1 MTSVRFYFDFIS
13 PYAYLAWTQIR
24 RVVEPSGR
32 TVEPVPVL
40 FAALLDAHGTL
51 GPAEI
56 PAKRRYLLKDVARKA
71 ALFGVPVELPFA
83 HPFNPLLALR
93 VASLDMPPDV
103 RASVVDSLFRAVWVD
118 GEDVTNPEVVT
129 RRAVAAK
136 LEGDAVGRSSE
147 PSAKARVRTQTDRA
161 ISEGVFGVPTSVVDG
176 ELFWGTDS
184 LELLERYLRDGE
196 QASPALMERWASLPT
211 QATRRRSGS

>member
-1 MTSVRFYFDFIS
+1 MTPVRFYFDFIS

-32 TVEPVPVL
+32 AVEPVPVL

-71 ALFGVPVELPFA
+71 ALFGVPVGLPFA

-93 VASLDMPPDV
+93 VASLDMPTDV
-103 RASVVDSLFRAVWVD
+103 RAHVVDSLFRAVWVD
-118 GEDVTNPEVVT
+118 GEDVTSPNVVAE
-129 RRAVAAK
+129 RVAAAA
-136 LEGDAVGRSSE
+136 LEGDAVARALE
-147 PSAKARVRTQTDRA
+147 PDAKAKVRAQTETA
-161 ISEGVFGVPTSVVDG
+161 LSEGVFGVPTAVVDG

-184 LELLERYLRDGE
+184 LVLLERYLRDGE
-196 QASPALMERWASLPT
+196 QTSDTLLKRWASLPT
-211 QATRRRSGS
+211 QATRRRKGS